1 MERRKRER
9 KRSSSRKGMGKKRGK
24 TEVYSRWPVDA
35 WALGMNFSGK

>member
-9 KRSSSRKGMGKKRGK
+9 KRSRKGMGKKRGK
-24 TEVYSRWPVDA
+24 IEVYSRWPADA